1 MGNSLLQ
8 KPLNWVRGGVIA
20 HLALTLV
27 YNVYRASMMGYR
39 INPVVFP
46 LMLAAQS
53 LFLLYLFVGY
63 PKNPR
68 HPLLLAAMIAQGAQG
83 LFAFYNSRALLMYL
97 KIITP
102 HMVSGGI
109 GWFINGFYYCVMA
122 LVAPLMVVAAVVHIV
137 NYAKRFRYCHLS
149 LVAVIAC
156 GALEFMNYAIDI
168 WLAGVYVYNIVS
180 TVLTII
186 YYAAMA
192 LFWWRVAVPRTA
204 AANANPRLYA
214 LWQQLDRGQISA
226 EEYDRRRAELMNQ

>member
-20 HLALTLV
+20 HLVLTLV
-27 YNVYRASMMGYR
+27 YNVCRASMMGYR
-39 INPVVFP
+39 INPIVFP
-46 LMLAAQS
+46 LMLAAQI

-83 LFAFYNSRALLMYL
+83 LIAFYSNRALLMYL

-102 HMVSGGI
+102 HMFSGGI
-109 GWFINGFYYCVMA
+109 WFIHWFYYCVMA
-122 LVAPLMVVAAVVHIV
+122 LGAPLMVVAAVVHIV
-137 NYAKRFRYCHLS
+137 NYAKRFRYCRLS

-168 WLAGVYVYNIVS
+168 WLAGVYVYNIFS

-186 YYAAMA
+186 YHAALV

-226 EEYDRRRAELMNQ
+226 EEYDRHRAELMNQQ